1 MSHARAGGA
10 CICCCKLLT
19 LCSIHPPARGVLM
32 PARLRLLLLFAP
44 VLLLRLL
51 LGMAPPML
59 LFGLVSELL
68 LLGRALP

>member
-1 MSHARAGGA
+1 
-10 CICCCKLLT
+10 
-19 LCSIHPPARGVLM
+19 M